1 MTVYVLYIIDDMRK
15 RYYVKKQKFN
25 NLDEAMIAQDK
36 YSNLL
41 IDAFENNYQV
51 IKISDRPQYS
61 RTYQKKKFFR

>member
-1 MTVYVLYIIDDMRK
+1 MTVYVLYIIDDIRK

-36 YSNLL
+36 YNNLL
-41 IDAFENNYQV
+41 VNAFENNYQV

-61 RTYQKKKFFR
+61 RTYKKKTF